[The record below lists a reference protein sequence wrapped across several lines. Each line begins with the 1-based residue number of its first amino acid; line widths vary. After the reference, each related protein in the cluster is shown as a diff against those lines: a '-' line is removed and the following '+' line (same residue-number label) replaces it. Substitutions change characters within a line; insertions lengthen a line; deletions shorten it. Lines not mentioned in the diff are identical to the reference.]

1 MFGIRAWY
9 LGGGGREGGGGEGRR
24 AEGAVIT
31 REEATDMGRVV
42 HTTLG
47 ILKLSWSFLE
57 LYIANVRETSTKG
70 FGTYDTVP

>member
-31 REEATDMGRVV
+31 REATDMGRVV